1 MTIRAK
7 ISRIGL
13 ALQYC
18 TFFGLIAF
26 GILHS
31 DAFNPRLLF
40 PITILG
46 VACGFNTWALME
58 EPTRSRWHD

>member
-7 ISRIGL
+7 IFRICLG
-13 ALQYC
+13 LQYC
-18 TFFGLIAF
+18 SFFGLIAF
-26 GILHS
+26 GIFQS

-46 VACGFNTWALME
+46 VACGINTWALLE
-58 EPTRSRWHD
+58 EPRRSRWHN